1 MNTGTTT
8 IFCENIVYT
17 PQQVGSVGNFP
28 VFAFP
33 DIFMPAIEDI
43 FSKKTAEKE
52 EIEESVS
59 PVDVKILELSK
70 KYFEENKASLLKKYK
85 GKYIAILNNRVIG
98 SGKDFS
104 KLAQKV
110 YDKYGYQTVYM
121 PFVEVKKKIFKIPSP
136 RIKIS

>member
-33 DIFMPAIEDI
+33 AIFMPAIEDI

-52 EIEESVS
+52 EIEEFVGPS
-59 PVDVKILELSK
+59 DVRILEFSK
-70 KYFEENKASLLKKYK
+70 RYFEENKASLLTKYE
-85 GKYIAILNNRVIG
+85 GKYVAILNNRVIG
-98 SGKDFS
+98 SDKDFS
-104 KLAQKV
+104 KLAQRIYK
-110 YDKYGYQTVYM
+110 KHGYQTVYM

>member
-1 MNTGTTT
+1 MSTATTT
-8 IFCENIVYT
+8 IFCENIIYT
-17 PQQVGSVGNFP
+17 PQQVGSVGSFP

-33 DIFMPAIEDI
+33 DVFMPAIEDI

-52 EIEESVS
+52 EIEEFVR
-59 PVDVKILELSK
+59 PVDINILELSK

-98 SGKDFS
+98 SDKDFS
-104 KLAQKV
+104 KLAQRV
-110 YDKYGYQTVYM
+110 YKKYGYQTVYM

-136 RIKIS
+136 RIKT